1 MTPWAFQ
8 LEKNGV
14 FESDNTV
21 KATILNDHF
30 KSFFTQEDDTLPQLP
45 PSSIPPPHHSQH
57 YYFGFWHHQ
66 ITL

>member
-1 MTPWAFQ
+1 MGIPT
-8 LEKNGV
+8 LKKNGV

-21 KATILNDHF
+21 KATILSDHF

-45 PSSIPPPHHSQH
+45 PSSVPPPHSQH